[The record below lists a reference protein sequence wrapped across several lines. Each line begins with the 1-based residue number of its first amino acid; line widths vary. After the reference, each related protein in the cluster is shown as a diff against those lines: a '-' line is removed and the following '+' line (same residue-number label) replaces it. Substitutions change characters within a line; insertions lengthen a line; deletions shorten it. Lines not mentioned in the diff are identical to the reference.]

1 MKCWAEGVS
10 DCCDRQSRE
19 HYITK
24 GLFSGKTVKVSGASG
39 ILPFLNGEELTMPKA
54 SLTRKCLCSKHNS
67 LLSPFDEEA
76 INFAKSLEYA
86 NKLSMERSADKRKKL
101 PVHYKY
107 SDADAFSRWIIKT
120 YINML
125 EFFPKPSSISEHD
138 LANLVFSRGK
148 VTKYVSYQV
157 SMDIG
162 DEFQVAETVGIA
174 PMMTDIATVGISI
187 WIYGINI
194 QCLIHDSPIS
204 NGKLP
209 KIKFNEHGKGLSCVV
224 GLK

>member
-1 MKCWAEGVS
+1 VKCWAESVS
-10 DCCDRQSRE
+10 DCSGNQSRE

-24 GLFSGKTVKVSGASG
+24 GLFSGKSVKVSGA
-39 ILPFLNGEELTMPKA
+39 PFLNGEERIISKA

-67 LLSPFDEEA
+67 LLSPFDKEA

-86 NKLSMERSADKRKKL
+86 HKLSLERSADKRKKL
-101 PVHYKY
+101 PVHHKY

-125 EFFPKPSSISEHD
+125 EFFPKPSLIEEHV
-138 LANLVFSRGK
+138 LANLVFARGK
-148 VTKYVSYQV
+148 VTKHLSYRV
-157 SMDIG
+157 SMDVG
-162 DEFQVAETVGIA
+162 DEFQISETVGVA
-174 PMMTDIATVGISI
+174 PLINCSDTVGLSI

-194 QCLIHDSPIS
+194 QCLIHDSPVS

-209 KIKFNEHGKGLSCVV
+209 KLKFNENGKGLSCVV